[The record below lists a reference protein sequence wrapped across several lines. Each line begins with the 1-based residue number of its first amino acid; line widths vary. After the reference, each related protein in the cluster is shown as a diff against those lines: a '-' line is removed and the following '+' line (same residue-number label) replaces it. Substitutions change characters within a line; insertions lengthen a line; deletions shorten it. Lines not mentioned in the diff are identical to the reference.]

1 MILLITGHKN
11 PKIDSHRCMMHKA
24 VHSDVPNTVNYLFT
38 TRALILIKHFWAL
51 NNSTFSLLEHIF
63 CIWIHFLYWDTFYV
77 FMYILC
83 HWIHLNNKNFFSG
96 FFFSGSWGCSP
107 EKSSRL
113 TRHSLLHGSDLYGGF
128 LPGNVRQM
136 ACSRLCQVL
145 HQRLVLVGF
154 CHRDGKKS
162 FATLNSKSRATQDF
176 YLFLY
181 FFFLLSFQLWIWQPI
196 GSVWPT
202 FPCSKLWEP

>member
-1 MILLITGHKN
+1 M
-11 PKIDSHRCMMHKA
+11 
-24 VHSDVPNTVNYLFT
+24 YLCT
-38 TRALILIKHFWAL
+38 SYVI
-51 NNSTFSLLEHIF
+51 EY
-63 CIWIHFLYWDTFYV
+63 IWTIRIYFLD
-77 FMYILC
+77 
-83 HWIHLNNKNFFSG
+83 
-96 FFFSGSWGCSP
+96 FFSGSWGCSP

-136 ACSRLCQVL
+136 ACPRLCQVL